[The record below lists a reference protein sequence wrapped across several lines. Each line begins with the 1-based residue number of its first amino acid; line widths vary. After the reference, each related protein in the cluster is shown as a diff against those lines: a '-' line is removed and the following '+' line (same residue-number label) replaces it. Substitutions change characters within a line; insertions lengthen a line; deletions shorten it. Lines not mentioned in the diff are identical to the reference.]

1 MSASTT
7 HLLRAPFLTEPVN
20 PHRTLRELQA
30 LTGWDDRT
38 TARMLGVSYH
48 TYRRWRTGRQPNPA
62 ALRLLAVYA
71 GYVPWPGWRG
81 WEVHDGRLFPPGERL
96 GLEPGQVAAV
106 RFLLA
111 LSRNRRG
118 GRG

>member
-20 PHRTLRELQA
+20 PRRTLRELQA

-38 TARMLGVSYH
+38 TAKRLGVPYH
-48 TYRRWRTGRQPNPA
+48 TYRRWRTGRRPNPA

-71 GYVPWPGWRG
+71 GYVPWPGWHG
-81 WEVHDGRLFPPGERL
+81 WEVHDGLLFPPGERH
-96 GLEPGQVAAV
+96 GLEPEQVAAG
-106 RFLLA
+106 RFLLTLA
-111 LSRNRRG
+111 RNP
-118 GRG
+118 